1 MQQREQ
7 SYRLFEPSSKPWP
20 LNNHRAEFARKLI
33 VYAVGATVREY
44 AGQAIAKN
52 FHRKSNEVTSHLF
65 FDVFELEGALIS
77 LISQSYQDLR
87 RSNENDTDPDLSQ
100 LHTYVIEICE
110 QRLQNAHNLLLTL
123 IESGNDA
130 AAQLAER
137 ERDEAAKMLEFLD
150 TIFQKMKLYNDLGV
164 LMQLPSFSPL
174 LRSVLANQITLH
186 TILVN

>member
-65 FDVFELEGALIS
+65 FDVFATFLHL
-77 LISQSYQDLR
+77 SYFLNKK
-87 RSNENDTDPDLSQ
+87 RSIP
-100 LHTYVIEICE
+100 
-110 QRLQNAHNLLLTL
+110 
-123 IESGNDA
+123 
-130 AAQLAER
+130 
-137 ERDEAAKMLEFLD
+137 
-150 TIFQKMKLYNDLGV
+150 
-164 LMQLPSFSPL
+164 FSM
-174 LRSVLANQITLH
+174 IT
-186 TILVN
+186 TTRIIMAV